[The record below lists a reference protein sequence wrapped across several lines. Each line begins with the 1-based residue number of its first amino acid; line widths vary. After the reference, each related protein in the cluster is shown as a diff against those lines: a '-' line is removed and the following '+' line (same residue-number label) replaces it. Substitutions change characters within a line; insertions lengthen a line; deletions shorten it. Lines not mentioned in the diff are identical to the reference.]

1 MNQGREWALQVE
13 AQAAREPAG
22 AEDSREG
29 AGAWRSRARPG
40 RTGAQKQQHVQ
51 PPGPVGTRRPPLPA
65 ADEPEAGD
73 PGPPRPWAA
82 ELTLNPPE
90 GIVAG
95 PMNEENF
102 FEWEAL
108 IMGPEDTCF
117 EFGVFPAVLSFPLD
131 YPLSPPK
138 MRFTCEMFHPNIYP
152 DGRVCIS
159 ILHAPGD
166 DPMGYESSAERWS
179 PVQSVE
185 KILLSVVS
193 MLAEPNDESGANVD
207 ASKMWR
213 DDREQFC
220 RVARQLAQKSLGL

>member
-1 MNQGREWALQVE
+1 MAGTALK
-13 AQAAREPAG
+13 RLM
-22 AEDSREG
+22 AEY
-29 AGAWRSRARPG
+29 
-40 RTGAQKQQHVQ
+40 KQ
-51 PPGPVGTRRPPLPA
+51 
-65 ADEPEAGD
+65 
-73 PGPPRPWAA
+73 
-82 ELTLNPPE
+82 LTLNPPE

-95 PMNEENF
+95 PVNEENF

-117 EFGVFPAVLSFPLD
+117 EGGVFPAILSFPSD

-138 MRFTCEMFHPNIYP
+138 MKFTCDMFHPN
-152 DGRVCIS
+152 R
-159 ILHAPGD
+159 D

-213 DDREQFC
+213 EDREQFH
-220 RVARQLAQKSLGL
+220 RLAKQIVRKSLGL

>member
-1 MNQGREWALQVE
+1 MVLRWLAMAGTALK
-13 AQAAREPAG
+13 RLM
-22 AEDSREG
+22 AEY
-29 AGAWRSRARPG
+29 
-40 RTGAQKQQHVQ
+40 KQ
-51 PPGPVGTRRPPLPA
+51 
-65 ADEPEAGD
+65 
-73 PGPPRPWAA
+73 
-82 ELTLNPPE
+82 LTLNPPE

-95 PMNEENF
+95 PANEENF

-108 IMGPEDTCF
+108 IMGPQDTCF
-117 EFGVFPAVLSFPLD
+117 EGGVFPAVLSFPSD

-138 MRFTCEMFHPNIYP
+138 MRFTCDMFHPNIYP

-213 DDREQFC
+213 EDREQFYK
-220 RVARQLAQKSLGL
+220 LAQKIVRKSLGL

>member
-1 MNQGREWALQVE
+1 MTHRLGSSQTCLL
-13 AQAAREPAG
+13 
-22 AEDSREG
+22 
-29 AGAWRSRARPG
+29 
-40 RTGAQKQQHVQ
+40 
-51 PPGPVGTRRPPLPA
+51 LPSWQ
-65 ADEPEAGD
+65 EVPQTVKKV
-73 PGPPRPWAA
+73 
-82 ELTLNPPE
+82 L
-90 GIVAG
+90 
-95 PMNEENF
+95 
-102 FEWEAL
+102 EAL
-108 IMGPEDTCF
+108 KKLNLQPLCCFQDLHTTATPTSNSSATWCTECVLLCCCCRGPQDTCF
-117 EFGVFPAVLSFPLD
+117 EGGVFPAVLSFPSD

-138 MRFTCEMFHPNIYP
+138 MRFTCDMFHPNIYP

-213 DDREQFC
+213 EDREQFYK
-220 RVARQLAQKSLGL
+220 LAQKIVRKSLGL